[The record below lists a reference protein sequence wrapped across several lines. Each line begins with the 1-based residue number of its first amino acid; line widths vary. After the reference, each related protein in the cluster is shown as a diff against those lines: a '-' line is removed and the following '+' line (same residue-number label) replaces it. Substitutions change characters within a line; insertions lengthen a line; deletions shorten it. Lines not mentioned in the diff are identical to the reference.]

1 MVDLN
6 QSLSPNFQLWEFVR
20 SPTAINLGIDNTP
33 NAQEISNLR
42 NLCQQILQPAREAL
56 GPLKVNS
63 GFRSAALNVAVGG
76 SRTSDHRKGHA
87 ADIVPVNG
95 GTRRLAEWVV
105 HNRPSF
111 DQVILEFGTDA
122 APDWIHLSAN
132 PRNRKQVLRA
142 TLQGDRTVYT
152 PISLEAPI
160 VNNFSPILTAGV
172 KWFKDT
178 FGSRVEDA
186 MQGKP
191 FSLDM
196 VSAIAL
202 QETFEVWSQFYKKTD
217 LSEQEKLK
225 LCVGDTLDAP
235 RRAAFPVNRAALE
248 AVDRGAAMFTVA
260 RRALESLAPYSSVYK
275 RVAET
280 NPNKFCHGFGIFQFD
295 LQHFRTDP
303 DYFLEERWQNF
314 DDCLGVLISELSA
327 ALLRAY
333 PGGKTSL
340 TDEEMV
346 YVAIAYNRGSVDF
359 SRGFKQGFR
368 DQSGKYY
375 GEYMRDYIQLAGSV
389 T

>member
-33 NAQEISNLR
+33 NNQEISNLR
-42 NLCQQILQPAREAL
+42 NLCQNILQPAREAL

-178 FGSRVEDA
+178 FGTRVEDA
-186 MQGKP
+186 MQGEP

-196 VSAIAL
+196 VSAIARRKPL
-202 QETFEVWSQFYKKTD
+202 NCGVSSIKKRTCR
-217 LSEQEKLK
+217 S
-225 LCVGDTLDAP
+225 
-235 RRAAFPVNRAALE
+235 RR
-248 AVDRGAAMFTVA
+248 
-260 RRALESLAPYSSVYK
+260 S
-275 RVAET
+275 
-280 NPNKFCHGFGIFQFD
+280 
-295 LQHFRTDP
+295 
-303 DYFLEERWQNF
+303 
-314 DDCLGVLISELSA
+314 
-327 ALLRAY
+327 
-333 PGGKTSL
+333 
-340 TDEEMV
+340 
-346 YVAIAYNRGSVDF
+346 
-359 SRGFKQGFR
+359 
-368 DQSGKYY
+368 
-375 GEYMRDYIQLAGSV
+375 
-389 T
+389 